1 MSKFILPLFKLGCSF
16 FFLLSIFHSSPT
28 FAQNKA
34 TITRQSQQALN
45 QLLKSNAQA
54 RVLNSK
60 AVAVLVFPN
69 ITKAGLMIVVVNTAM
84 VFSLAKV
91 NQLLTTTLLAFPTG
105 CKLVLKNMAM
115 PCFL

>member
-1 MSKFILPLFKLGCSF
+1 MFI
-16 FFLLSIFHSSPT
+16 FFLLCVLHGSPT

-34 TITRQSQQALN
+34 TITQQSQQALN
-45 QLLKSNAQA
+45 QLLKSNEDA

>member
-1 MSKFILPLFKLGCSF
+1 MFI
-16 FFLLSIFHSSPT
+16 FFLLGVLHGSPT

-34 TITRQSQQALN
+34 TITQQSQQALN
-45 QLLKSNAQA
+45 QLLKSNEDA